1 MVRNAMSDCPMKL
14 VDFGQTRR
22 RVLMILMLVNFVN
35 YVDRQIIFSL
45 FPEIQRDF
53 GLTYVQLGSL
63 ATAFTVVLSLASFPL
78 GVLAD
83 RISRRAVI
91 SAGVLF
97 WSGATFFSGL
107 AGSFRS
113 LLAARGLVGIG
124 EAAYAPA
131 GSAVISAVFPQEMRA
146 RVQGAFDVGMFIG
159 GAVGIALGGVMAQG
173 FGWRSAFFIIGV
185 PGVVLGLCALRLP
198 RLASSASQ
206 EHMTIREL
214 LRVPAFVALLL
225 SGWFCS
231 FAGYAY
237 VAWGPAVVQRY
248 REFSA
253 REASLALGITLIV
266 AGTCGIAAGAYLSD
280 LLAKLRVWG
289 RPIIIPIGF
298 VLGAPAIFL
307 ALHSATKVQ
316 FLLYFGLGAFFLS
329 WYHGPLTATIHDLVP
344 PHGRATALGFYYLFV
359 NLFSMALAPLIV
371 GWIADHS
378 NLITALNAPI
388 ASQLVGAAFFILVIQ
403 SIRRNGLHHPAL
415 GRHWH
420 EQSCRVRPQPITAGI
435 ESSNV

>member
-1 MVRNAMSDCPMKL
+1 MEPSD
-14 VDFGQTRR
+14 FSQTRR

-35 YVDRQIIFSL
+35 YVDRQIIFAL
-45 FPEIQRDF
+45 FPQIQREF
-53 GLTYVQLGSL
+53 GLTFAQLGSL

-78 GVLAD
+78 GMLAD
-83 RISRRAVI
+83 RVSRRAVI

-107 AGSFRS
+107 AGSFRT

-124 EAAYAPA
+124 EGAYAPA

-159 GAVGIALGGVMAQG
+159 GAVGIALGGVMAQS

-185 PGVVLGLCALRLP
+185 PGVVLGLWTLRLP
-198 RLASSASQ
+198 PVPRGPAQ
-206 EHMTIREL
+206 EPMSIRET
-214 LRVPAFVALLL
+214 LRVPAYRALLV

-237 VAWGPAVVQRY
+237 VAWGPALVQNYQGFR
-248 REFSA
+248 A
-253 REASLALGITLIV
+253 RQAGLALGITLIL
-266 AGTCGIAAGAYLSD
+266 GGISGIVVGAYFSD
-280 LLAKLRVWG
+280 LLAKVRNWG
-289 RPIIIPIGF
+289 RPLIVPIGF
-298 VLGAPAIFL
+298 VLGAPVIFL
-307 ALHSATKVQ
+307 ALHSASKVQ
-316 FLLYFGLGAFFLS
+316 FFIYFGLGAFFLS

-378 NLITALNAPI
+378 TLITAFDAPI
-388 ASQLVGAAFFILVIQ
+388 ASQLIGAAFFVLVIR
-403 SIRRNGLHHPAL
+403 SIHRNGLHHPAL
-415 GRHWH
+415 AHHWKG
-420 EQSCRVRPQPITAGI
+420 ETSRGWPQPATSAAP
-435 ESSNV
+435 SSNV

>member
-1 MVRNAMSDCPMKL
+1 
-14 VDFGQTRR
+14 
-22 RVLMILMLVNFVN
+22 MILMLVNFVN

-45 FPEIQRDF
+45 FPQIQREF
-53 GLTYVQLGSL
+53 RLSFAQLGSL
-63 ATAFTVVLSLASFPL
+63 ATVFTVVLSLASFPL

-83 RISRRAVI
+83 RSSRRAVI

-131 GSAVISAVFPQEMRA
+131 GTAVISAVFPQEMRA
-146 RVQGAFDVGMFIG
+146 RVQGAFDIGMFIG
-159 GAVGIALGGVMAQG
+159 GAVGIALGGVMAEA
-173 FGWRSAFFIIGV
+173 FGWRSAFYIIGV

-198 RLASSASQ
+198 RLPSAASQ
-206 EHMTIREL
+206 EHMTLREL
-214 LRVPAFVALLL
+214 LRVPAFLALLL

-237 VAWGPAVVQRY
+237 VAWGPALVQNY
-248 REFSA
+248 RGFSP
-253 REASLALGITLIV
+253 REAGLALGITLVVGGTAGIV
-266 AGTCGIAAGAYLSD
+266 TGAYLSD
-280 LLAKLRVWG
+280 RLAKLRDWG

-298 VLGAPAIFL
+298 VLGAPPIFI
-307 ALHSATKVQ
+307 ALHSVSKTQ
-316 FLLYFGLGAFFLS
+316 FLFYFGLGAFFLS

-344 PHGRATALGFYYLFV
+344 PQGRATALGFYYLFV
-359 NLFSMALAPLIV
+359 NLFSMALAPLII
-371 GWIADHS
+371 GWIADRT

-388 ASQLVGAAFFILVIQ
+388 ASQLIGAAFFVLVIQ
-403 SIRRNGLHHPAL
+403 SIRRNGLRHPAL
-415 GRHWH
+415 ARHWQ
-420 EQSCRVRPQPITAGI
+420 EESRPVWPEALASGV
-435 ESSNV
+435 ESSSV

>member
-1 MVRNAMSDCPMKL
+1 MK
-14 VDFGQTRR
+14 VPDYSQTRR

-45 FPEIQRDF
+45 FPEIQRNF
-53 GLTYVQLGSL
+53 GLTFTQLGSL
-63 ATAFTVVLSLASFPL
+63 ATMFTVVLSLASFPL

-83 RISRRAVI
+83 RISRRAII

-131 GSAVISAVFPQEMRA
+131 GASVISAVFPREMRA

-159 GAVGIALGGVMAQG
+159 GAVGIALGGVMAEA

-185 PGVVLGLCALRLP
+185 PGAILGLCALRLP
-198 RLASSASQ
+198 RLPSAPSQ

-248 REFSA
+248 RGFSV
-253 REASLALGITLIV
+253 REAGLALGITLV
-266 AGTCGIAAGAYLSD
+266 VGGTCGIAAGAYLSD
-280 LLAKLRVWG
+280 LLAKLRAWG

-307 ALHSATKVQ
+307 ALHSVSKVQ

-371 GWIADHS
+371 GWIADRS
-378 NLITALNAPI
+378 NLITALNIPI
-388 ASQLVGAAFFILVIQ
+388 ACQLLGAAFFILVIQ

-415 GRHWH
+415 ARHWH
-420 EQSCRVRPQPITAGI
+420 EESSRVWPRAITAVAEG
-435 ESSNV
+435 SNV